1 MRNRVRE
8 AWPSYQAQP
17 STSATILC
25 DVCVLVAAARI
36 DHPHHAPAMAA
47 LDPAIADGAPIG
59 WSSQIQAA
67 VLRLIS
73 NSRIFPSPTPT
84 GEAFRQADLQR
95 EYPRTIRIEPGRDHW
110 RIFQSLVIGAGLTGG
125 ATSDA
130 WHAALA
136 IEHGCTWWTF
146 DRDFTV
152 QRFPGLRLRLLE
164 T

>member
-1 MRNRVRE
+1 MRRPAVRE
-8 AWPSYQAQP
+8 APGSYRP
-17 STSATILC
+17 DTSEVVLC
-25 DVCVLVAAARI
+25 DVNILVAAGRPE
-36 DHPHHAPAMAA
+36 HPHHQLANRELQA
-47 LDPAIADGAPIG
+47 LFDADGAFG
-59 WSSQIQAA
+59 CATHLLAA
-67 VLRLIS
+67 MV
-73 NSRIFPSPTPT
+73 RICTNPRVFPEPTPPAD
-84 GEAFRQADLQR
+84 AFRAVDAYR
-95 EYPRTIRIEPGRDHW
+95 GYARAIRIEPGRDHW